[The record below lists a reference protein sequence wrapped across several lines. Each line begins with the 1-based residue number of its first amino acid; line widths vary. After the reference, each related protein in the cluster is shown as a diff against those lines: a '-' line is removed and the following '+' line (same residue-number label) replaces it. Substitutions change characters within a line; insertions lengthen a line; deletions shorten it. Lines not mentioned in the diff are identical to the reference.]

1 MTTDEKAL
9 TYLKRVSAEL
19 QQTRE
24 KLREEQNRRTEP
36 IAIVAMGCRLPGGV
50 TSPDGLWRLV
60 SEGTD
65 AVGAFPADRGW
76 DLDALYDPDP
86 DVSGTS
92 YVREGGFLDD
102 VAGFDAPFF
111 GISPRE
117 ALAMDPQQRLL
128 LETSW
133 ETLERAGIDPST
145 LKGESVGVFTGV
157 AGQEYAPRMGTG
169 SEEIEG
175 YVLTGG
181 AGSVV
186 SGRVA
191 YTLGFEGPAVTV
203 DTACSSSLVAIHL
216 AAQALRSGECSL
228 ALAGGVAVMSTP
240 GAFVEFSRQRGLALD
255 GRCKAF
261 AAAAD
266 GTAWAEGVGVLLL
279 ERLSD
284 ARRNGHAVLAVVR
297 GSAVNQDGAS
307 NGLTAPN
314 GPSQQRVIRQALENA
329 RLSAADVD
337 VVEAHG
343 TGTSL
348 GDPIEAQALLATYG
362 RSRPEDSP
370 LWLGSLK
377 SNIGHTQAAAGVA
390 GVIKMVQAMR
400 HGVLPKTLHVDAPT
414 PEVDWSA
421 GAVEL
426 LTEAREWPERG
437 EPRRA
442 GVSSFGISGT
452 NAHII
457 LEQAGPEE
465 PSDTPAPARTV
476 PSGVVPLALS
486 GTTPEALRAR
496 AAALADHLRA
506 HPGTPLHDTALSL
519 LTTRT
524 RFPHRGV
531 VVAGTHEEAVERLAA
546 LVVAPDAAPAV
557 HGGGGVV
564 FVFPGQ
570 GAQWVGMALGLL
582 SESVVFAEW
591 MARCGEALAPFVGW
605 SLVDVLGDEEALG
618 RVDVVQPVL
627 WAVMVSL
634 AGLWRSVGVEPA
646 GVVGHSQGE
655 IAAACVVGALSLED
669 GARVVAGR
677 SAVIASS
684 LAGGG
689 GMLSVA
695 LPVGV
700 VEGRLGG
707 GLSVAAVNGPSSV
720 VVAGGVDGL
729 GVLEEELRAEGVRVR
744 RVAVDYASHS
754 VEVERVEGELA
765 GVLEGV
771 SAVSSGVPF
780 YSTVTGGVVDT
791 ALLDGGYWYR
801 NLREPVRLEEVTR
814 QLLGEGR
821 RVFVEMSPHPV
832 LGFVVAETMGAV
844 GVDGLVVG
852 SLRRGEGG
860 LERFLRSVGEVFAGG
875 VDVDWEAAFDARG
888 ARRVELPT
896 YPFQHQRHWLKTER
910 AEGDVSSAGLAPSA
924 HPLLG
929 AAVELPGTG
938 GVAFTGRWSVRTHPW
953 LADHAVWGT
962 ALLPGTGFVDLVL
975 TAGAEADCGA
985 LEELVIEAPL
995 ILPEDGGIQVRVEIT
1010 EPDESGRRAVS
1021 VHSRPEGDEPGWT
1034 RHATGTLLPEDL
1046 DFSEPTLAWPPA
1058 DATPVPVDAA
1068 SVYAGLAERG
1078 YEYGPAFQGLRA
1090 VWTRDDEIFAE
1101 VALPER
1107 QQEDAGRFSLHPALL
1122 DASLHAPLIYGTG
1135 LPRLPFSWNGITLWT
1150 RGASRLRAHFVPA
1163 GQETWQVTVTDHA
1176 GAPVARIDALIG
1188 RQVTQEQLA
1197 EARLARETGSSRLD
1211 NMVYGTNWA
1220 PAKATD
1226 LAAAPTGTWLVAMP
1240 AGHTDDATIT
1250 ACLTAL
1256 GDRGTHVVPLPVDGS
1271 GRGALTDLLARA
1283 VPDVNA
1289 VTGVLSLLALDET
1302 GHPGHPGV
1310 TGGLAATLALVQ
1322 ALGDAGIEA
1331 PLWLAT
1337 QNAVATSDTDP
1348 VHSTDQAALWGLGQ
1362 VTALEHPARWGGLI
1376 DLPATLDD
1384 ETGALLTTVLGG
1396 GSGDEDQLALRDGMV
1411 LVRRLERT
1419 PLYRPQPDETLWQPT
1434 GTVLITGGT
1443 GALGGHAARRM
1454 AAGGAGHLVLV
1465 SRRGP
1470 DSPGAAELTAELTE
1484 AGARVTVAAV
1494 DVTDRQALAD
1504 LLAKLTADGD
1514 PVRTVVHAAG
1524 VNGFGS
1530 LEETTRDDF
1539 GAVVSAKV
1547 AGAAHLDALLGDTP
1561 LDGFIVFSSIAGVWG
1576 SGSQSAYSAGN
1587 AYLDALA
1594 LRRQGQGRTA
1604 TSIAWGAWAGGGMVD
1619 AASAPQLRRQG
1630 IETVRPELMLTV
1642 LDRALTGGQSG
1653 LAVANID
1660 WKRFHAA
1667 FTAPRP
1673 SALLQGIPEVRRIA
1687 AAEARARRAD
1697 LATAGSLRQR
1707 LAGLEEGAQN
1717 EILLDLVRA
1726 ETAVVLG
1733 HRDAHA
1739 VHPDRAFQELGFD
1752 SLTAVELRNKL
1763 SAATG
1768 LRLPATLLFDH
1779 PAPAV
1784 LVAHLREAL
1793 APEGGPTV
1801 HRAVAEVE
1809 KLRTALASVPDDRAV
1824 RAQVTA
1830 ALQVLLAK
1838 WSPDAAKDG
1847 TDEDLDSVTDDE
1859 VFDIIDNE
1867 FNEFTA
1873 S

>member
-24 KLREEQNRRTEP
+24 KLREEQTRRTEP

-50 TSPDGLWRLV
+50 ASPEDLWRLV

-76 DLDALYDPDP
+76 DLDTLYDPDP
-86 DVSGTS
+86 DVPGTS

-102 VAGFDAPFF
+102 VAGFDAEFF

-133 ETLERAGIDPST
+133 ETLERAGINPST
-145 LKGESVGVFTGV
+145 LKGESVGVFTGA

-169 SEEIEG
+169 SQEIEG

-181 AGSVV
+181 AGSIV

-191 YTLGFEGPAVTV
+191 YTLGVEGPAVTV

-284 ARRNGHAVLAVVR
+284 ARRNGHEVLAVVR
-297 GSAVNQDGAS
+297 GTAVNQDGAS

-362 RSRPEDSP
+362 RARAGGSP

-414 PEVDWSA
+414 PQVDWTA

-426 LTEAREWPERG
+426 LTEARDWPETGR
-437 EPRRA
+437 PRRA

-452 NAHII
+452 NAHVI
-457 LEQAGPEE
+457 LEQARPAE
-465 PSDTPAPARTV
+465 PSDTPAPAHTV
-476 PSGVVPLALS
+476 PSGVVPLVLS
-486 GTTPEALRAR
+486 GRSGEALREQAR
-496 AAALADHLRA
+496 RLAVFVEGRPDVGVA
-506 HPGTPLHDTALSL
+506 DVALSL
-519 LTTRT
+519 SSRAVFG
-524 RFPHRGV
+524 RRGV
-531 VVAGTHEEAVERLAA
+531 VVAGSREEALGGLRALAGE
-546 LVVAPDAAPAV
+546 VSGRSAAV
-557 HGGGGVV
+557 FGDSGVV

-570 GAQWVGMALGLL
+570 GAQWVGMASGLL

-646 GVVGHSQGE
+646 AVVGHSQGE
-655 IAAACVVGALSLED
+655 IAAACVVGALSLEE
-669 GARVVAGR
+669 GARVVARR
-677 SAVIASS
+677 SQVIASS

-689 GMLSVA
+689 GMLSVG

-720 VVAGGVDGL
+720 VVAGGVDVL

-744 RVAVDYASHS
+744 RVPVDYASHS

-765 GVLEGV
+765 GVLGDV

-801 NLREPVRLEEVTR
+801 NLRERVRLEEVSR
-814 QLLGEGR
+814 ALLGEGR
-821 RVFVEMSPHPV
+821 RVFVEVSPHPV
-832 LGFVVAETMGAV
+832 LGFVLAETMGAA

-860 LERFLRSVGEVFAGG
+860 LERFLRSVGEVYAGG
-875 VDVDWEAAFDARG
+875 VDVDWKAAFDAG
-888 ARRVELPT
+888 SARRVELPT
-896 YPFQHQRHWLKTER
+896 YPFQHQHYWLKTER
-910 AEGDVSSAGLAPSA
+910 AAGDVSTAGLAPVT

-938 GVAFTGRWSVRTHPW
+938 GIALTGRWSVRTHPW

-962 ALLPGTGFVDLVL
+962 PLLPGTGFVDLVL
-975 TAGAEADCGA
+975 TAGAEADCGS

-995 ILPEDGGIQVRVEIT
+995 VLPEEGGIQVRVEIAA
-1010 EPDESGRRAVS
+1010 PDESGRRAVS
-1021 VHSRPEGDEPGWT
+1021 VHSRPEGDEPDWT
-1034 RHATGTLLPEDL
+1034 RHAAGTLVPEDL
-1046 DFSEPTLAWPPA
+1046 ESSEPALAWPPA
-1058 DATPVPVDAA
+1058 GATPVPVDVG

-1078 YEYGPAFQGLRA
+1078 YEYGPAFQGLCA

-1101 VALPER
+1101 VALPEQ
-1107 QQEDAGRFSLHPALL
+1107 QQEDAARFSLHPALL

-1163 GQETWQVTVTDHA
+1163 GEETWQVTVTDQT
-1176 GAPVARIDALIG
+1176 GAAVARIDALTG

-1197 EARLARETGSSRLD
+1197 GARLARETGSSRLD
-1211 NMVYGTNWA
+1211 NWVYATTWT
-1220 PAKATD
+1220 PAEITD
-1226 LAAAPTGTWLVAMP
+1226 PAAAPTGTWLVAVP
-1240 AGHTDDATIT
+1240 AGRTDDATVT

-1256 GDRGTHVVPLPVDGS
+1256 GDRGADVVPLPVDGTD
-1271 GRGALTDLLARA
+1271 RAALADLLTGT
-1283 VPDVNA
+1283 VPDA
-1289 VTGVLSLLALDET
+1289 DTLTGILSLLALDEAADPA
-1302 GHPGHPGV
+1302 HPAV
-1310 TGGLAATLALVQ
+1310 NGGLAATLTLVQ
-1322 ALGDAGIEA
+1322 ALGDTGIEA

-1337 QNAVATSDTDP
+1337 QGAVATSGTDP
-1348 VHSTDQAALWGLGQ
+1348 VHSADQAALWGLGR
-1362 VTALEHPARWGGLI
+1362 VAALEHPGRWGGLI
-1376 DLPATLDD
+1376 DLPATLDGT
-1384 ETGALLTTVLGG
+1384 TGALLTTVLGG
-1396 GSGDEDQLALRDGMV
+1396 GTGDEDQLALRAGTA
-1411 LVRRLERT
+1411 LARRLERT
-1419 PLYRPQPDETLWQPT
+1419 PLYRPQPDETPWQPT

-1443 GALGGHAARRM
+1443 GALGGHVARRM

-1465 SRRGP
+1465 SRRGT
-1470 DSPGAAELTAELTE
+1470 DSPGTAELTAELAET
-1484 AGARVTVAAV
+1484 GARVTVAAL
-1494 DVTDRQALAD
+1494 DITDRQALAD
-1504 LLAKLTADGD
+1504 LLARLAADGD

-1530 LEETTRDDF
+1530 LEETTLDDF
-1539 GAVVSAKV
+1539 GAIVSAKV

-1561 LDGFIVFSSIAGVWG
+1561 LDAFIVFSSIAGVWG
-1576 SGSQSAYSAGN
+1576 SGSQSAYSAAN

-1594 LRRQGQGRTA
+1594 LRRQGLGRTA

-1630 IETVRPELMLTV
+1630 IEAVRPELMLAA

-1653 LAVANID
+1653 LTVANID
-1660 WKRFHAA
+1660 WKRFHPA
-1667 FTAPRP
+1667 FTAHRP
-1673 SALLQGIPEVRRIA
+1673 SPLLLGLPEARRIA

-1707 LAGLEEGAQN
+1707 LAGLEEDARK
-1717 EILLDLVRA
+1717 ELLLDLVRA

-1733 HRDAHA
+1733 HQDTHA
-1739 VHPDRAFQELGFD
+1739 IHPDRAFQELGFD

-1768 LRLPATLLFDH
+1768 LRLPATLLFDY

-1784 LVAHLREAL
+1784 LVAHLGQAL
-1793 APEGGPTV
+1793 APEGAPAV
-1801 HRAVAEVE
+1801 HPAVAEME
-1809 KLRTALASVPDDRAV
+1809 KLRGALASVPDDQTV
-1824 RAQVTA
+1824 RSQVTA

-1838 WSPDAAKDG
+1838 WSPDASP
-1847 TDEDLDSVTDDE
+1847 DEDDDLESVSDDE

-1867 FNEFTA
+1867 FTV